1 MAWVFLNLALLYLEL
16 VGRHYARSEHYE
28 RIVIKW
34 IGRKNAQRLNALF
47 GSQLLIPS
55 IITNLMFIGGSRVGQ
70 YLATRIYVTGGF
82 LNYFLLSF
90 VAYNF
95 YQASSFIFECEKQ
108 NANEFH
114 RKVN

>member
-1 MAWVFLNLALLYLEL
+1 MAWVFLNLALLYVEL
-16 VGRHYARSEHYE
+16 LGRHYSRSEHYQRLVIE
-28 RIVIKW
+28 R

-55 IITNLMFIGGSRVGQ
+55 IITNLMFIGGSQVGQ
-70 YLATRIYVTGGF
+70 FLATRTYVIGGF

-90 VAYNF
+90 VSYNF
-95 YQASSFIFECEKQ
+95 YQASSFIFECEKEKG
-108 NANEFH
+108 NEFH

>member
-16 VGRHYARSEHYE
+16 LGRHYSRSEHYE
-28 RIVIKW
+28 RLVIKR
-34 IGRKNAQRLNALF
+34 IGRKNGQRLNALF

-70 YLATRIYVTGGF
+70 FLATRTYVTGGF

-95 YQASSFIFECEKQ
+95 YQASSFLFECEKTKG
-108 NANEFH
+108 NGSH
-114 RKVN
+114 RKLN